1 MNQIVEVTPEQVMV
15 RFANGQYQYF
25 PLHSVAY
32 PNPLVNDVVEVRT
45 DAQGRVLIQ
54 RAAAVQNPN
63 VTVNVTQQN
72 PVMPGKAVN
81 KVAYCLF
88 AIFLGGL
95 GIHKFYSGKV
105 GMGVVYILFCWTFIP
120 AVIGL
125 IEGIIG
131 LTKTADANGN
141 IYIS

>member
-15 RFANGQYQYF
+15 RFDNGQYQYF
-25 PLHSVAY
+25 PLNSVAY
-32 PNPLVNDVVEVRT
+32 PNPLVNDVVEVHT

-72 PVMPGKAVN
+72 PVMQGKAVN

-105 GMGVVYILFCWTFIP
+105 GMGIVYILFCWTFIP

>member
-25 PLHSVAY
+25 PLNSVAY

-72 PVMPGKAVN
+72 PVMQGKAVN